1 MYAIVSVQGFQ
12 YRVAKDAVL
21 RVPVMAGEKGAEI
34 EIEDVRLI
42 ADGDSV
48 QIGTPTLGGARVR
61 AEILGHVRGPK
72 ILVGKYKRRKD
83 YRRRR
88 GHRTDYTELR
98 VKEIVR
104 P

>member
-1 MYAIVSVQGFQ
+1 MYAIVFMQGFQ

-21 RVPVMAGEKGAEI
+21 RVPVMAGEQGAEI
-34 EIEDVRLI
+34 AIEDVRLI

-48 QIGTPTLGGARVR
+48 QIGTPTLGGASVR

-72 ILVGKYKRRKD
+72 ILIGKYKRRKD

-88 GHRTDYTELR
+88 GHRTDFTEIR
-98 VKEIVR
+98 IKEIVR

>member
-1 MYAIVSVQGFQ
+1 MYAIVCVQGFQ

-21 RVPVMAGEKGAEI
+21 RVPVMAGEQGAQI
-34 EIEDVRLI
+34 AIEDVRLI

-48 QIGTPTLGGARVR
+48 QIGTPTVSGASVR

-72 ILVGKYKRRKD
+72 ILIGKYKRRKD

-88 GHRTDYTELR
+88 GHRTDFTEIR
-98 VKEIVR
+98 VKDIVR